1 MAGEL
6 QLDPR
11 AESEARVALRSHFDK
26 LKYWN
31 APAAVEFSMSLDG
44 PASRFAYLAAL
55 LPPELF
61 RASSRALISGTAAG
75 SEMLVARKCGFGE
88 VHGTE
93 VEETYVDICRKR
105 FRGSPGL
112 YPVLYDGRTL
122 PYGSGFFDL
131 VVSGHIIEHTEDPF
145 AYLGEHLRVLK
156 KGGFLYLEFPTRFHH
171 TELHTN
177 LPSFEWLP
185 TPLRDASLRTL
196 GSRLSPLP
204 TSVKTRYNTI
214 VDTRLKQISLGKVRR
229 WLGRIDPQARMLDSG
244 RAARGVIRSITVR

>member
-1 MAGEL
+1 
-6 QLDPR
+6 
-11 AESEARVALRSHFDK
+11 
-26 LKYWN
+26 
-31 APAAVEFSMSLDG
+31 MSLEG
-44 PASRFAYLAAL
+44 AASRFAYLFAL
-55 LPPELF
+55 LPPQLF
-61 RASSRALISGTAAG
+61 GSSSRALISGTAAG
-75 SEMLVARKCGFGE
+75 SEMLVAKKSGFGE

-93 VEETYVDICRKR
+93 VEAVYIDICKTR
-105 FRGSPGL
+105 FQSLPGL
-112 YPVLYDGRTL
+112 YPVLYDGKRL
-122 PYGSGFFDL
+122 PYEDGFFDL

-156 KGGFLYLEFPTRFHH
+156 RGGYLYLEFPTRFHH

-204 TSVKTRYNTI
+204 NGVKTRYNTI

-229 WLGRIDPQARMLDSG
+229 WLGRIDPEARILDSG